1 MELLNSNKE
10 RIQSN
15 IFVNTQVL
23 SVIRN
28 LCFCVTIY
36 CMTFFRDVQRCKY
49 FYFIAFLRRAL
60 CFFSSYGDFMIV
72 YCMSLQRFLQIGTF
86 LFFFITSNSQ
96 IGLHNRHSNCNF
108 TCCIVAIESAIP
120 RAKARKGT
128 FTLYCIIHRIRKCIF
143 TELRRASNE
152 CT

>member
-1 MELLNSNKE
+1 MMELLNSNKE

-15 IFVNTQVL
+15 IFVKVL

-60 CFFSSYGDFMIV
+60 CFFSLYGDFMIV
-72 YCMSLQRFLQIGTF
+72 YCIVCLCNDSFKLVSFSSFLSHQTHKSAYTI
-86 LFFFITSNSQ
+86 ITV
-96 IGLHNRHSNCNF
+96 IATLH
-108 TCCIVAIESAIP
+108 AA
-120 RAKARKGT
+120 
-128 FTLYCIIHRIRKCIF
+128 
-143 TELRRASNE
+143 
-152 CT
+152 